1 MILEKGV
8 NRLRW
13 RFSSNTSFKPNQ
25 NDIEALNSVL
35 GWIGSQK
42 KINVLNQDLFA
53 KLYIYEL
60 IRFLRQYDTT
70 IFNDIV
76 QKELSQ
82 VLDKP
87 LSHFYDT
94 FYEDLVHN
102 QLSKI
107 ELKKGLSDED
117 FKINFTKE
125 KVKAKLEHMVSEA
138 VTQFS

>member
-53 KLYIYEL
+53 KLYIYKL
-60 IRFLRQYDTT
+60 IEFLKMYDTS
-70 IFNDIV
+70 IFNEIA

-82 VLDKP
+82 VLDMP
-87 LSHFYDT
+87 LEAFYDR
-94 FYEDLVHN
+94 FYNDLIHN
-102 QLSKI
+102 QIKRI
-107 ELKKGLSDED
+107 TLKKGVTLED
-117 FKINFTKE
+117 FKVKFTKE

>member
-117 FKINFTKE
+117 FKVKFTKE

>member
-53 KLYIYEL
+53 KLYIYTSLLE
-60 IRFLRQYDTT
+60 FLKMYDDTT
-70 IFNDIV
+70 IFNDIA
-76 QKELSQ
+76 QKELITS
-82 VLDKP
+82 
-87 LSHFYDT
+87 T
-94 FYEDLVHN
+94 R
-102 QLSKI
+102 
-107 ELKKGLSDED
+107 
-117 FKINFTKE
+117 
-125 KVKAKLEHMVSEA
+125 
-138 VTQFS
+138 

>member
-35 GWIGSQK
+35 EWIGSQK